1 MQVTGSTNIKAF
13 SKAQSYKGLREN
25 HFDNEDRAEKG
36 ISKDEDL
43 EKLNRHFEFL
53 DVRKVYDGL
62 EKRIENY
69 NAKPSQQKNKSR
81 QYANLSDYI
90 EKRRGR
96 QRVNKDFHGVEF
108 MMVSKIG
115 SMESW
120 NEIVK
125 RFEENGVSEEE
136 TLNCLNKGFEEFGK
150 EFNRTFGNA
159 GLFILEADTNLD
171 EQGAPHMHARVMNVN
186 TLKNGLLD
194 TNLASGLRK
203 MYGKKTNKELL
214 EDFRLEVDEG
224 IIYCGSE
231 SLKKLAKEHG
241 FEFEGL
247 EMIRTHA
254 ADKGLTHEAYKE
266 KQERIKRQEHLDS
279 LSQQIEQ
286 ERKDLETEKEAF
298 EAEKLEFSA
307 KKKQVEDKEK
317 TLKPREDAV
326 AASEAS
332 LKKKGDTLR
341 VDQEKARLARL
352 AAEKAKEDAETAEIE
367 ARTAKIEAEA
377 EKQKYKTKYKELAEE
392 FNGKLDE
399 ATALVADA
407 RMLDKGF
414 VEFLMQKHS
423 NEKAKNILQK
433 WVEEYEQRQN
443 NAMTAPKKRRMA
455 NDFSL
460 QLEIQKQKDEG
471 YTF

>member
-13 SKAQSYKGLREN
+13 SKSQSYKGLREN

-36 ISKDEDL
+36 ISKDENL

-53 DVRKVYDGL
+53 DARKVYDGL

-96 QRVNKDFHGVEF
+96 QKVNKDFHGVEF

-231 SLKKLAKEHG
+231 SLKELAKEHG
-241 FEFEGL
+241 FEFEDL

-286 ERKDLETEKEAF
+286 ERKDLETEK
-298 EAEKLEFSA
+298 LEFSV

-326 AASEAS
+326 ASKEAS

-341 VDQEKARLARL
+341 ADQEKARLARL
-352 AAEKAKEDAETAEIE
+352 AAEKAKAD
-367 ARTAKIEAEA
+367 AEA
-377 EKQKYKTKYKELAEE
+377 EKEKYKTKYKELAEE

-399 ATALVADA
+399 ATTLVADA
-407 RMLDKGF
+407 QMLDKGF

>member
-13 SKAQSYKGLREN
+13 SKAQSYKALREN
-25 HFDNEDRAEKG
+25 HFDNEDRLAKE
-36 ISKDEDL
+36 ISKSAEL
-43 EKLNRHFEFL
+43 EKLNQHFFIADTKPFYE
-53 DVRKVYDGL
+53 KL
-62 EKRIENY
+62 ENNLRDY

-81 QYANLSDYI
+81 QYSDISDYV
-90 EKRRGR
+90 EQRRSR
-96 QRVNKDFHGVEF
+96 KKVNKDFHGIEF
-108 MMVSKIG
+108 MMVSKVG

-120 NEIVK
+120 SEVVK
-125 RFEENGVSEEE
+125 RFEENGVSEKD
-136 TLNCLNKGFEEFGK
+136 TLDCLNGAFKKFTN
-150 EFNRTFGNA
+150 EFNKKFHMG
-159 GLFILEADTNLD
+159 GLAIVEADTNLD
-171 EQGAPHMHARVMNVN
+171 EEGAPHLHARLVN
-186 TLKNGLLD
+186 TNKLKNGLPD
-194 TNLASGLRK
+194 TSLANALK
-203 MYGKKTNKELL
+203 HIYGKQTNKELL
-214 EDFRLEVDEG
+214 ENFRINTDQLLID
-224 IIYCGSE
+224 CGSE
-231 SLKKLAKEHG
+231 ALKDLAKERG

-254 ADKGLTHEAYKE
+254 AEKGLTHEAFKE
-266 KQERIKRQEHLDS
+266 KMDRIKRQGRLDS
-279 LSQQIEQ
+279 LSQQIKQ
-286 ERKDLETEKEAF
+286 ERKALETEKEDF
-298 EAEKLEFSA
+298 EVEKLEFSA

-332 LKKKGDTLR
+332 LKKKEDALR
-341 VDQEKARLARL
+341 VDREKARLARL
-352 AAEKAKEDAETAEIE
+352 AAEKAKAD
-367 ARTAKIEAEA
+367 AEA
-377 EKQKYKTKYKELAEE
+377 EKEKYETKYKELAKEY
-392 FNGKLDE
+392 NGKLDE

-407 RMLDKGF
+407 QMLDKGF

>member
-36 ISKDEDL
+36 ISKDENL

-53 DVRKVYDGL
+53 DARKVYDGL

-194 TNLASGLRK
+194 TNLASGLKK

-231 SLKKLAKEHG
+231 SLKELAKEHG

-286 ERKDLETEKEAF
+286 EREALET
-298 EAEKLEFSA
+298 EKLEFSA

-332 LKKKGDTLR
+332 LKKKKDTLR
-341 VDQEKARLARL
+341 ADQEKARLARL
-352 AAEKAKEDAETAEIE
+352 AAEKAKEDAE
-367 ARTAKIEAEA
+367 A
-377 EKQKYKTKYKELAEE
+377 EKEKYKTKYKELAEE

-407 RMLDKGF
+407 QMLDKGF

-423 NEKAKNILQK
+423 NEKAKNVLQK